1 MVLLVVHLGAVVAQH
16 WQVHHGTWLLNS
28 VILVLDG
35 AHLPE
40 LLLQEVFIL
49 LDNLGH
55 RGIFLNIECFGRIK
69 IVLVQFHIY
78 SIFLALLTSL
88 AGQTRLYVGLT
99 FYLMQLLLLLLL
111 LLLCPSNDIG
121 RRSLSWAPSSLHL
134 EHIDCTVGI
143 CTSNVVQVAGSVE
156 VLSVRL
162 VNGGVIDRI
171 FLLRSQN
178 ILHLGRGAVG

>member
-16 WQVHHGTWLLNS
+16 WQVHHGTWLLKG

-55 RGIFLNIECFGRIK
+55 RGIFLNIECFSCIQ

-78 SIFLALLTSL
+78 SILLAIL
-88 AGQTRLYVGLT
+88 AGHT
-99 FYLMQLLLLLLL
+99 
-111 LLLCPSNDIG
+111 
-121 RRSLSWAPSSLHL
+121 
-134 EHIDCTVGI
+134 
-143 CTSNVVQVAGSVE
+143 
-156 VLSVRL
+156 
-162 VNGGVIDRI
+162 
-171 FLLRSQN
+171 
-178 ILHLGRGAVG
+178 

>member
-1 MVLLVVHLGAVVAQH
+1 M
-16 WQVHHGTWLLNS
+16 NS

-49 LDNLGH
+49 LDDLGH
-55 RGIFLNIECFGRIK
+55 RGIFLNIECFSCIQ

-78 SIFLALLTSL
+78 SILLAILTCL
-88 AGQTRLYVGLT
+88 AGHTRLHVGLT
-99 FYLMQLLLLLLL
+99 FYLMQLLVPLLLLL
-111 LLLCPSNDIG
+111 LLRPSNYIG
-121 RRSLSWAPSSLHL
+121 CRSLSWASSSLHL
-134 EHIDCTVGI
+134 EHIDCTVGS
-143 CTSNVVQVAGSVE
+143 CTSNVVQIAGCVE

-162 VNGGVIDRI
+162 VNGGVIGRI

-178 ILHLGRGAVG
+178 ILHFG